1 MNDADLLDAVL
12 DTLLP
17 GDGVDWP
24 AAGAHG
30 LATKTR
36 EMAAL
41 HPEGAKLLN
50 DLLDGLPDGFSA
62 FPADVR
68 EAHLADIE
76 TRDPQLFAVTL
87 SAAYNAYYTDT
98 DIRDIIERVC
108 GYENR
113 PPQPLGYELPPFDE
127 SLLDHVKARGST
139 WREVP
144 GE

>member
-1 MNDADLLDAVL
+1 MSGTDLLEAVL

-17 GDGVDWP
+17 GDGIDWP

-30 LATKTR
+30 LAAKTR

-41 HPEGAKLLN
+41 HPAGASQLN
-50 DLLDGLPDGFSA
+50 ALLDRLQDGFPAFSA
-62 FPADVR
+62 DKR
-68 EAHLADIE
+68 EAHLAE
-76 TRDPQLFAVTL
+76 LEKREPRMFAVAL
-87 SAAYNAYYTDT
+87 SAAYNAYYTDPE
-98 DIRDIIERVC
+98 IRDIIERIC

-113 PPQPLGYELPPFDE
+113 PPQPQGYELPPFDE
-127 SLLDHVKARGST
+127 SLLDRVKARGPL